1 VATSKKKPSAVQA
14 ARKSASTS
22 SAPGSAP
29 KAAQKTAHTVSPK
42 APVKKSSASP
52 APKASATKAS
62 ERPAGTAAGS
72 TKPAPAKAAAAAPAA
87 KAAPAKAAQAAKAAP
102 AKAAQAAKAAPAKA
116 APAAKVAPAKATDK
130 VDAPKVAEKPA
141 AKPAQASAAPAKP
154 SPVRGT
160 PGQIVPTPS
169 RTPARSPVGAE
180 ELKMKLGALSTATA
194 QIRALKRTLGKS
206 FFEIGRILSEVQE
219 KRLFEVKGYGS
230 FESFAEREVPELGKT
245 LSIRLARIS
254 QSFVR
259 EAAVAAGLDRTTAAL
274 AALDGESDM
283 MTTSTSVPAPGASA
297 ATRSSLPPHKV

>member
-42 APVKKSSASP
+42 APIKKSSASP

-72 TKPAPAKAAAAAPAA
+72 TKPAPAKAAA
-87 KAAPAKAAQAAKAAP
+87 AAKAAP

>member
-1 VATSKKKPSAVQA
+1 MATSKKKPAA
-14 ARKSASTS
+14 GEPARKSASAS
-22 SAPGSAP
+22 SAPRSAS

-42 APVKKSSASP
+42 APMKKSSATP
-52 APKASATKAS
+52 APKSSASRASTSKAPS
-62 ERPAGTAAGS
+62 RPAG
-72 TKPAPAKAAAAAPAA
+72 KA
-87 KAAPAKAAQAAKAAP
+87 
-102 AKAAQAAKAAPAKA
+102 AAPAKA
-116 APAAKVAPAKATDK
+116 APAPKAAKAAPAVK
-130 VDAPKVAEKPA
+130 APKAAATKPADKPASKVTPPKAAEKAA
-141 AKPAQASAAPAKP
+141 AKPTEKPTAKAVEAAAPPAKP
-154 SPVRGT
+154 ALVRGT

>member
-1 VATSKKKPSAVQA
+1 MKKASAN
-14 ARKSASTS
+14 
-22 SAPGSAP
+22 SAP
-29 KAAQKTAHTVSPK
+29 KSSAAKSPAAKASTAKSSTAKAAQSPSS
-42 APVKKSSASP
+42 KK
-52 APKASATKAS
+52 
-62 ERPAGTAAGS
+62 AGTAKHDGTKNPKSPAA
-72 TKPAPAKAAAAAPAA
+72 TKPSPTPNVANPSDKAAKTREKPAKAAAKPTSTPPPSAAVSPPRAPEKAGA
-87 KAAPAKAAQAAKAAP
+87 KAS
-102 AKAAQAAKAAPAKA
+102 
-116 APAAKVAPAKATDK
+116 DK
-130 VDAPKVAEKPA
+130 TA
-141 AKPAQASAAPAKP
+141 AKPADSAGGATKTT
-154 SPVRGT
+154 PVRGT

-230 FESFAEREVPELGKT
+230 FESFAERELPELGKT

-259 EAAVAAGLDRTTAAL
+259 DAAVTAGLDRTTAAL

-283 MTTSTSVPAPGASA
+283 MSTSTSVPAPGASA

>member
-42 APVKKSSASP
+42 APIKKSSASP

-102 AKAAQAAKAAPAKA
+102 AKAAQ
-116 APAAKVAPAKATDK
+116 AAKVAPAKATDK